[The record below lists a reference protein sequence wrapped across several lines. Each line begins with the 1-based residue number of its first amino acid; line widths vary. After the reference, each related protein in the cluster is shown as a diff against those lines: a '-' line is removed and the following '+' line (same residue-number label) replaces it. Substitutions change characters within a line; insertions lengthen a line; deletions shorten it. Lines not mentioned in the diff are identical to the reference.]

1 LQQYVDCTQRLK
13 YNGSYSDRAY
23 NDVSALT
30 CYNLRYAYYR
40 ISEIEAH
47 SEYGVMRY
55 EKSESTTDYT
65 LKNEIEDGE
74 IEV

>member
-1 LQQYVDCTQRLK
+1 MQQCVDCTQRLK
-13 YNGSYSDRAY
+13 YNGSYSD

-40 ISEIEAH
+40 ILEIEAH